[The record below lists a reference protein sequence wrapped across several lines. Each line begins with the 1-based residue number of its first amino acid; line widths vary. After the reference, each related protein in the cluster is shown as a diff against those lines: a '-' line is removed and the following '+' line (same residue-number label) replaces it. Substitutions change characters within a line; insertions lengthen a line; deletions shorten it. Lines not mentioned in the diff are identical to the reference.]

1 MTWMA
6 VTSGFATIYRLV
18 AAGFVYKFTAFVRIS
33 MHKICRC
40 AVQATSMSLSSIS
53 IQRPV
58 LATVLSVTIILFGI
72 IGYSFLGIREYPSVD
87 PPIITVTTNYT
98 GANADIV
105 ESQLTEPVEQAVN
118 GIAGIRSISSVSRD
132 GRSTITVEFNLN
144 VDLETAAND
153 VRDKVSQV
161 VSTLPQDADPP
172 VVAKADANAQPI
184 IFLNIQSDQRSLLEL
199 TDIAENVFKERL
211 QTIDGVSEIRV
222 WGART
227 YAMRLWMDPNKLS
240 AYQLTPLDVR
250 NALLR
255 ENIELPSGSVEGANT
270 ELTVR
275 TMGRLT
281 TPEEFNNL
289 VLKEEGGRIV
299 RFRDLGYAELGP
311 QNLRTILRRDGV
323 PMVGNAIIPQ
333 PGSNHIEIADEFY
346 RRVEQIKKDMPADI
360 KLDMGFDNTQF
371 IRASISEVEETILT
385 AFVLVVIIIFLFLR
399 DWRTTVV
406 PVLAIP
412 ISLIGA
418 FFIMYVAGFSIN
430 VLTLLGIVLAI
441 GLVVDDAIVV
451 LENIYAKIEAGM
463 SPLQAALSGSRE
475 IFFAVIAT
483 TVALVAVFLPI
494 VFLQGITGRLFR
506 EFGYVI
512 GGAVVISSFVAL
524 TLTPMLSSRL
534 LKKRA
539 VEPWFYRVT
548 EPFFVGLNKIYSN
561 SLHAFMRARWLGWA
575 IMIISGAIIYTLGRG
590 LPSELS
596 PLEDRGRLRGFATA
610 PEGATFEYMDAYMTQ
625 LVDVVR
631 KGADNE
637 LAGVISVTS
646 PGFGASSSVNSGS
659 LNIILKDA
667 DERALTQKEV
677 LAKLAPQ
684 IASLTGARSFLS
696 QLQTIG
702 NSRGELP
709 VQFVIQAGTLEQLRE
724 VLPKF
729 MEEVGKE
736 PIFNVSELDLKFN
749 KPEIRIEID
758 RNKARDLGVS
768 MADVGQTLQLG
779 LSGQRFGY
787 FIMNGKQYQ
796 VIGQVQR
803 EDRDSPVDVRSL
815 YVRSQR
821 GQMVQLDNL
830 VTLVEKTTP
839 PTLYRYNRFASAT
852 VSAGL
857 VEGKTIGDGIAAME
871 AIADRVLDDRFLTSL
886 SGSSKDFAE
895 SSSSLGFAFLLAIV
909 LIYLVLAAQFES
921 FRDPFIIMF
930 TVPLAL
936 AGAVLSLWYWDQTLN
951 IFSQIGIIMLV
962 GLVAKNGI
970 LIVEFANQRKEQGL
984 SKGEAI
990 LEAAASR
997 FRPILMTS
1005 MSTILGTLPIAL
1017 ALGAGSES
1025 RVSMG
1030 IAVVGGLVFSTL
1042 LTLYVIPAIYS
1053 YLSTNE
1059 ANVLIDIKE
1068 EEEEMVSV

>member
-1 MTWMA
+1 
-6 VTSGFATIYRLV
+6 
-18 AAGFVYKFTAFVRIS
+18 
-33 MHKICRC
+33 
-40 AVQATSMSLSSIS
+40 MSLSSIS

-58 LATVLSVTIILFGI
+58 LATVLSITIVLFGI
-72 IGYSFLGIREYPSVD
+72 IGYSYLGIREYPSVD
-87 PPIITVTTNYT
+87 PPVITVTTSYT

-105 ESQLTEPVEQAVN
+105 ESQLTEPIEEAVN

-132 GRSTITVEFNLN
+132 GRSTITVEFNLD

-161 VSTLPQDADPP
+161 VRTLPQDAEPP
-172 VVAKADANAQPI
+172 VVAKADANSQPI
-184 IFLNIQSDQRSLLEL
+184 IFLNIQSDKRSLLEL
-199 TDIAENVFKERL
+199 TDVAENIFKERL

-222 WGART
+222 WGAKT
-227 YAMRLWMDPNKLS
+227 YAMRLWLDPNRLS
-240 AYQLTPLDVR
+240 AYQLTALDVR

-255 ENIELPSGSVEGANT
+255 ENIELPSGSVEGAST

-275 TMGRLT
+275 TMGRMS

-289 VLKEEGGRIV
+289 IIKEEQGRV
-299 RFRDLGYAELGP
+299 VKLRDIGYAELGP
-311 QNLRTILRRDGV
+311 ENLRTILRRDGV

-333 PGSNHIEIADEFY
+333 PGSNHIDIADEFY
-346 RRVEQIKKDMPADI
+346 RRVDQIKKDLPEDI
-360 KLDMGFDNTQF
+360 KLDIGFDNTSF
-371 IRASISEVEETILT
+371 IRASIKEVEETIYM

-399 DWRTTVV
+399 DWRTTLV

-451 LENIYAKIEAGM
+451 LENIYTKIEGGM
-463 SPLQAALSGSRE
+463 QPLQAALAGSRE

-483 TVALVAVFLPI
+483 TIALVAVFLPI
-494 VFLQGITGRLFR
+494 IFLQGLTGRLFR
-506 EFGYVI
+506 EFGFVI
-512 GGAVVISSFVAL
+512 GGAVAISAFVAL

-534 LKKRA
+534 LRKQEQA
-539 VEPWFYRVT
+539 PWFYRVT
-548 EPFFVGLNKIYSN
+548 EPFFEALIRGYNN
-561 SLHAFMRARWLGWA
+561 SLKAFMQARWMGWVLMLIAGGLIYFLG
-575 IMIISGAIIYTLGRG
+575 ST
-590 LPSELS
+590 LPSELA
-596 PLEDRGRLRGFATA
+596 PMEDRSRLRGFATA
-610 PEGATFEYMDAYMTQ
+610 PEGATFEYMDAYMMQ
-625 LVDVVR
+625 LVDVVKR
-631 KGADNE
+631 EAKDE
-637 LAGVISVTS
+637 LVGIISVTS

-667 DERALTQKEV
+667 DQRSLSQKEV
-677 LAKLAPQ
+677 LAKLMPQ
-684 IASLTGARSFLS
+684 ISSLTGARAFLS
-696 QLQTIG
+696 QQQTIG
-702 NSRGELP
+702 GGRGELP
-709 VQFVIQAGTLEQLRE
+709 VQYVVQAGTLDQLRE

-729 MEEVGKE
+729 MEEVAKD
-736 PIFNVSELDLKFN
+736 PTFNISELDLKFN

-768 MADVGQTLQLG
+768 MVDIAQTLQLG

-796 VIGQVQR
+796 IIGQIQR
-803 EDRDSPVDVRSL
+803 QDRDAPIDVKSL

-821 GQMVQLDNL
+821 AEMIQLDNL
-830 VTLVEKTTP
+830 VTLVEDTAP

-857 VEGKTIGDGIAAME
+857 ADGKTIGDGIEAMD
-871 AIADRVLDDRFLTSL
+871 AIAARVLNDTYLTSL
-886 SGSSKDFAE
+886 SGPSKDFAE

-936 AGAVLSLWYWDQTLN
+936 AGAVLSLSIWEQTLN

-984 SKGEAI
+984 NKRDAI
-990 LEAAASR
+990 MEAAVGR

-1005 MSTILGTLPIAL
+1005 LSTILGTLPIAL

-1053 YLSTNE
+1053 YLSTDKP
-1059 ANVLIDIKE
+1059 NVLVSVE
-1068 EEEEMVSV
+1068 EEASM